1 MIVPPKFCCCVYEL
15 IPNFIALSLLYFFGI
30 HKKPLV
36 YAFGKKICSISDFLL
51 LDGIASKCGPSSD
64 SFICFSLG
72 GDCFGLMYFGA
83 NWPRIPDI

>member
-1 MIVPPKFCCCVYEL
+1 MNSYQILL
-15 IPNFIALSLLYFFGI
+15 IYDYFTSLVSIRNLWYM
-30 HKKPLV
+30 PSE
-36 YAFGKKICSISDFLL
+36 KKICSISDFLL